1 MFGRSFAKRP
11 PSIQQREQEAGPPG
25 FDADLVSAQA
35 GTDIARGYLLV
46 PAVLVRL
53 LLPVAAVIAVYLFMR
68 GHNLPGGGFVAG
80 LVLSTA
86 FIVQYIVSGTQWV
99 EAHMNLAPPRWI
111 ATGLLT
117 ATGTGAGAFFFG
129 YPFLTTH
136 VAHVTLPW
144 VGEVHVA
151 SALFYDIGVFTLV
164 VGATLLILTALGHQ
178 AVRGRRQPV
187 RPPAAQ
193 EGAT

>member
-1 MFGRSFAKRP
+1 M
-11 PSIQQREQEAGPPG
+11 
-25 FDADLVSAQA
+25 
-35 GTDIARGYLLV
+35 
-46 PAVLVRL
+46 
-53 LLPVAAVIAVYLFMR
+53 AAVIAVYLFMR

-99 EAHMNLAPPRWI
+99 EAHMHLAPPRWI
-111 ATGLLT
+111 ATGLLI
-117 ATGTGAGAFFFG
+117 ATGTGLGSFFFG

-136 VAHVTLPW
+136 TAHLTLPW
-144 VGEVHVA
+144 LGEVHVA

-178 AVRGRRQPV
+178 AVRGRRKPGRQPGAV
-187 RPPAAQ
+187 PAAQ
-193 EGAT
+193 EAVA